1 MFLQHVR
8 LIERYPALAKL
19 VLSDHLHLQYPRMQ
33 TRFGAIHRA
42 YTARLRAVIERGRV
56 GGTISR
62 LLGPQDAAT
71 TFLSLIQGIGFQFAI
86 ARLPMKLLP
95 EAERVLAIYLQA
107 IAASAGEVE
116 RARSTVQ
123 AVKRTASRKDTDL
136 V

>member
-1 MFLQHVR
+1 M
-8 LIERYPALAKL
+8 
-19 VLSDHLHLQYPRMQ
+19 
-33 TRFGAIHRA
+33 
-42 YTARLRAVIERGRV
+42 